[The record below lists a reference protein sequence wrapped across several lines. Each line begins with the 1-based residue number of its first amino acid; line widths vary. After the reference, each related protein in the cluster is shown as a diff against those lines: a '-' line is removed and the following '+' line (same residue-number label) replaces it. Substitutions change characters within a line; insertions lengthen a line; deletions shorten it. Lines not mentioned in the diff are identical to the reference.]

1 MHQLSQDGGDDI
13 PFRPMRLFQNEI
25 AQVTN
30 PVNDVFNMPLTRSLH
45 IGDPVTG
52 AQSENNNDNP
62 SQDNVPQ
69 AIAQNTNAIDSGLE
83 NHVPA

>member
-52 AQSENNNDNP
+52 S
-62 SQDNVPQ
+62 V
-69 AIAQNTNAIDSGLE
+69 
-83 NHVPA
+83 